1 MSTYNI
7 ERSVG
12 KTTYFLSFVD
22 YHMLMKI
29 NSKSD
34 RRVRKT
40 ESAIFS
46 ALTALLREKPLG
58 DISIRELTEKAD
70 VHRATFY
77 DHYTDINDCFE
88 ALQSSILDEINSVLK
103 SSPELDYPLIY
114 ANVLSYVKDNQ
125 NVLSILLGRNGSAEF
140 QDHLASLIK
149 EDYLENIH
157 HEYPNLKQDAT
168 WDYIA
173 SYHTNGNIG
182 MINCWIDNDCS
193 LPSDKMVQLMLQADS
208 LLDSMF
214 DRKAS
219 SRKTSLIQ

>member
-1 MSTYNI
+1 
-7 ERSVG
+7 
-12 KTTYFLSFVD
+12 
-22 YHMLMKI
+22 MKI

-34 RRVRKT
+34 RRVRRT

-46 ALTALLREKPLG
+46 ALTALLSEKPLS

-88 ALQSSILDEINSVLK
+88 ALQSSILDEFNDVLK
-103 SSPELDYPLIY
+103 SSPELNYPLIY

-125 NVLSILLGRNGSAEF
+125 NVLSILLGKNGSADF
-140 QDHLASLIK
+140 QSRLASLIEK
-149 EDYLENIH
+149 DYLDNIH
-157 HEYPNLKQDAT
+157 HEYPSLKQDVT

-193 LPSDKMVQLMLQADS
+193 LSSEKMVQLMLQADS
-208 LLDSMF
+208 LLDSTF
-214 DRKAS
+214 DNGIS
-219 SRKTSLIQ
+219 SRKPFLSQ